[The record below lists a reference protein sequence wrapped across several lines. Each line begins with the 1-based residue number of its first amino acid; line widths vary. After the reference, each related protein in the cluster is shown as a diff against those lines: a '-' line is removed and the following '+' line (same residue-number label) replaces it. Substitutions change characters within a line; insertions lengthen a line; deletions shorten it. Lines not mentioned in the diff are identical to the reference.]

1 MRTTPFEL
9 AFGTDAEER
18 FAQIRAS
25 LAAAGLDPEDRDA
38 FVLDREVVSFLRELV
53 PEGVGEA
60 VAQHVALLHHAFR
73 YWSEGGWIVR
83 PTRTRMT
90 ELLGEAGS
98 VSVPGAAPAVPRAW
112 YVQLPER
119 LVWAELAPG
128 EPHEPLDGL
137 FVTSWPAGGYFV
149 LAIFG
154 LHPGRTGFSVVDAD
168 GYPVDELIRA
178 DGTAPFAPVLPGG
191 VAAGLYSIVGEEEL
205 LELAR
210 RTAPLA
216 GEAVACT
223 GRQHRAHAPVEIG

>member
-1 MRTTPFEL
+1 MRTTPFAL

-18 FAQIRAS
+18 FARLRAS
-25 LAAAGLDPEDRDA
+25 LAAAGLDAEDRDA
-38 FVLDREVVSFLRELV
+38 FVLDREVVSFLRDLV

-60 VAQHVALLHHAFR
+60 VSQHVALLHHAYL

-83 PTRTRMT
+83 PSRARMK
-90 ELLGEAGS
+90 ELLAEPGS
-98 VSVPGAAPAVPRAW
+98 ALPAVADPGVPRAW

-128 EPHEPLDGL
+128 EPHEPMDGL
-137 FVTSWPAGGYFV
+137 FVRSWPGGGYFV

-154 LHPGRTGFSVVDAD
+154 LHPGRTTFSVVDAD
-168 GYPVDELIRA
+168 GYPTEDLVRA
-178 DGTAPFAPVLPGG
+178 DDSPLFAPVLPGG
-191 VAAGLYSIVGEEEL
+191 VAAGLHSIVGEEEL

-210 RTAPLA
+210 RTALLA
-216 GEAVACT
+216 GEAVACA

>member
-9 AFGTDAEER
+9 AFGADAEER
-18 FAQIRAS
+18 FTQIRTS

-38 FVLDREVVSFLRELV
+38 FVLDRQVVTFLRDLV

-60 VAQHVALLHHAFR
+60 VSQHVALLHHAYL

-83 PTRTRMT
+83 PSRARMK
-90 ELLGEAGS
+90 ELLAESAALPADAG
-98 VSVPGAAPAVPRAW
+98 PAGPRAW

-119 LVWAELAPG
+119 LVWAELAHG
-128 EPHEPLDGL
+128 EPHEPLDGM
-137 FVTSWPAGGYFV
+137 FVRSWPGGGYFV

-168 GYPVDELIRA
+168 GYPLEELVRA
-178 DGTAPFAPVLPGG
+178 DESPLFAPVLPGG
-191 VAAGLYSIVGEEEL
+191 VAAGLHSIVGEEEL

-210 RTAPLA
+210 RTALLA
-216 GEAVACT
+216 GEAVACA